1 MNNIELLFIVACE
14 EYRKEVDDFYLKKPI
29 FRELNVGF

>member
-14 EYRKEVDDFYLKKPI
+14 EYRKEVDDFYLKKTDI
-29 FRELNVGF
+29 